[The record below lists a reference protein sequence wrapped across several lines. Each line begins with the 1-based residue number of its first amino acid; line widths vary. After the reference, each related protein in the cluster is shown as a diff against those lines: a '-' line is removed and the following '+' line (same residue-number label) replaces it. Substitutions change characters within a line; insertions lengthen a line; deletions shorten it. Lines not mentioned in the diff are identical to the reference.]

1 MYEKSWS
8 LGDHMYER
16 KGDHMYERSGMKKA
30 RFHGPFVL
38 FACGFSFGCDA
49 SLRSVQDDSL
59 ALDDLDVEIRPNH
72 SYCFE

>member
-30 RFHGPFVL
+30 RFHGL
-38 FACGFSFGCDA
+38 LLSLIGGFEFRINA
-49 SLRSVQDDSL
+49 AV
-59 ALDDLDVEIRPNH
+59 
-72 SYCFE
+72 